1 MTPYT
6 ITKTTKLSRG
16 LKSEQNRSDFG
27 QSENKTSKLSDFGAL
42 LFMNKKVGNK
52 LQKSRKML
60 FDNFGLD
67 CFIMN
72 VSCKKLG

>member
-42 LFMNKKVGNK
+42 LFMNKKVGT
-52 LQKSRKML
+52 
-60 FDNFGLD
+60 
-67 CFIMN
+67 
-72 VSCKKLG
+72 SCKKVGKCCSTTLG